1 MESPVR
7 ACGYELQ
14 LLSYAGTEP
23 VLPQRLRLNSTT
35 SSIGRSPGCH
45 LSLDDPERLI
55 SRSHLAAWVDATGRV
70 RVRNTSSSSPAFVG
84 GAELLPAQELSIE
97 PGAHVQ
103 IGRFLL
109 GLQTLA
115 EPAASPVPEVA
126 SSYIAETPAIPA
138 DFDVFAAPTSTT
150 AESSVSEV
158 DLGEFREDRAALAQ
172 VFDGLPAFD
181 ARGPAAEP
189 GGLLASGAQLTAPP
203 TSPAV
208 DLSDLLTPER
218 GAAERLGLG
227 AGPTS
232 SISDI
237 AASSVEI
244 DSLFEL
250 PRTASNPGIAMDLMQ
265 GGSAPTLP
273 LPAPAS
279 AQVQASS
286 ASATSQEALLQLLG
300 EGAQAAVAEGL
311 AEARAPEA
319 PLPPSD
325 SVFVG
330 TSPPRPAKQAPAARP
345 AQSAAG
351 RVFTTGAMPALST
364 QALSMAAN
372 PGTPGESAD
381 ARAVAASAVPSAGVA
396 TAGANAVA
404 ATSGPEK
411 LSPSPSPSPSP
422 SAASIPPVAS
432 TPSTGADTAAL
443 AAAFARG
450 CGLGVEQIGAFDE
463 AAVEKL
469 GQLFAALVDG
479 ALHMVHARSSTKHEM
494 RANVT
499 IIATSG
505 NNPMKF
511 APDAQA
517 AMVQLLGRGL
527 PGFMPPVEA
536 VADAFEDLRAH
547 QVGLLAASRSA
558 MYAVAQRLA
567 PENIAQSAGGPRGF
581 SGLLPSAHKA
591 RLWDH
596 YASTHAALLGE
607 AREEFEAAFQS
618 AFVRAYEGE
627 VSRLQA
633 SAQA

>member
-23 VLPQRLRLNSTT
+23 VLPQRLRLNSTP

-109 GLQTLA
+109 GLQALV
-115 EPAASPVPEVA
+115 EPTASPVPAMA
-126 SSYIAETPAIPA
+126 SSRIAETPAIPA
-138 DFDVFAAPTSTT
+138 DFDVFAAPPSTT
-150 AESSVSEV
+150 VESSVSEV

-189 GGLLASGAQLTAPP
+189 GGLLAAGAQLTAPP

-227 AGPTS
+227 AGPAS
-232 SISDI
+232 PISEI

-250 PRTASNPGIAMDLMQ
+250 PRTASAPGDATGLMQ
-265 GGSAPTLP
+265 SDCAQTLP
-273 LPAPAS
+273 LSPPAS
-279 AQVQASS
+279 AQAQASG
-286 ASATSQEALLQLLG
+286 ASAASQDALLQLLG

-319 PLPPSD
+319 PSSPLD
-325 SVFVG
+325 SVFAG
-330 TSPPRPAKQAPAARP
+330 THPPRPAKQAPAAHP
-345 AQSAAG
+345 TQAPAG
-351 RVFTTGAMPALST
+351 RVFTTGAQPALST
-364 QALSMAAN
+364 QAMSMAAN
-372 PGTPGESAD
+372 PAVPGTSA
-381 ARAVAASAVPSAGVA
+381 AAQAVPASAAQTAGVS
-396 TAGANAVA
+396 TEGANAAA
-404 ATSGPEK
+404 ATSRPEK
-411 LSPSPSPSPSP
+411 FSPAPQSIAASNP
-422 SAASIPPVAS
+422 SARSALSA
-432 TPSTGADTAAL
+432 GADTVAL

-499 IIATSG
+499 IITTSG

-627 VSRLQA
+627 VSRLQT

>member
-1 MESPVR
+1 MESSVR

-23 VLPQRLRLNSTT
+23 VLPQRLRLNSTP

-109 GLQTLA
+109 GLQALA
-115 EPAASPVPEVA
+115 EPTASPVPAMA
-126 SSYIAETPAIPA
+126 SSRIAETPAIPA
-138 DFDVFAAPTSTT
+138 DFDVFAAPPSTT
-150 AESSVSEV
+150 VESSVSEV

-189 GGLLASGAQLTAPP
+189 GGLLAAGAQLAAPP

-227 AGPTS
+227 AGPAS
-232 SISDI
+232 PISEI

-250 PRTASNPGIAMDLMQ
+250 PRTASAPGNATDLMQ
-265 GGSAPTLP
+265 SDSAQTLP
-273 LPAPAS
+273 LSPPAS
-279 AQVQASS
+279 AQAQASG
-286 ASATSQEALLQLLG
+286 ASAASQDALLQLLG

-311 AEARAPEA
+311 AEAGAPEA
-319 PLPPSD
+319 PSSPLD
-325 SVFVG
+325 SVFIG
-330 TSPPRPAKQAPAARP
+330 THPPRPAKQAPAAHP
-345 AQSAAG
+345 TQSPAG
-351 RVFTTGAMPALST
+351 RVFTTGAQPALST
-364 QALSMAAN
+364 QAMSMAAN
-372 PGTPGESAD
+372 PAVPGTSA
-381 ARAVAASAVPSAGVA
+381 AAQAVPASAAQTAGVS
-396 TAGANAVA
+396 TEGANAAA
-404 ATSGPEK
+404 ATSRPEK
-411 LSPSPSPSPSP
+411 LSPAPQSIEASNP
-422 SAASIPPVAS
+422 SARSALSQ
-432 TPSTGADTAAL
+432 GADTVAL

-499 IIATSG
+499 IITTSG

-627 VSRLQA
+627 VSRLQT

>member
-23 VLPQRLRLNSTT
+23 VLPQRLRLNSTP

-109 GLQTLA
+109 GLQALV
-115 EPAASPVPEVA
+115 EPTASPVPAMA
-126 SSYIAETPAIPA
+126 SSRIAETPAIPA
-138 DFDVFAAPTSTT
+138 DFDVFAAPPSTT
-150 AESSVSEV
+150 VESSVSEV

-181 ARGPAAEP
+181 ARGPAVEP
-189 GGLLASGAQLTAPP
+189 GGLLAAGAQLTAPP

-227 AGPTS
+227 AGPAS
-232 SISDI
+232 PISEI

-250 PRTASNPGIAMDLMQ
+250 PRTASAPGNATDLMQ
-265 GGSAPTLP
+265 SDSAQTLP
-273 LPAPAS
+273 LSPPAS
-279 AQVQASS
+279 AQAQASG
-286 ASATSQEALLQLLG
+286 ASAASQDALLQLLG

-311 AEARAPEA
+311 AEAGAPEA
-319 PLPPSD
+319 PSSPLD

-330 TSPPRPAKQAPAARP
+330 THPPRPAKQAPAAHP
-345 AQSAAG
+345 TQSPAG
-351 RVFTTGAMPALST
+351 RVFTTGAQPALST
-364 QALSMAAN
+364 QAMSMAAN
-372 PGTPGESAD
+372 PAVPGTSA
-381 ARAVAASAVPSAGVA
+381 AAQAVPASAAQTAGVS
-396 TAGANAVA
+396 TEGANAAA
-404 ATSGPEK
+404 ATSRPEK
-411 LSPSPSPSPSP
+411 FSPAPQSIEASNP
-422 SAASIPPVAS
+422 SARSA
-432 TPSTGADTAAL
+432 PSQGADTVAL

-499 IIATSG
+499 IITTSG

-627 VSRLQA
+627 VSRLQT